1 MSASPNPLRPL
12 QHPSYQRADTQP
24 PPSIASSASSSQA
37 ALNTAAR
44 ADQVLYRF
52 YLKTVAVLVESRL
65 THYGSQTTDKKD
77 RWFNLVLPEID
88 IHKADL
94 QVYRSIS
101 TYQSFTPAELP
112 SPSADPCSIP
122 PLLIAFILDTSDV
135 PHGQTLLWNRS
146 GGRVALD
153 IGSQSTKGKGKE
165 KEERPGIVLERWT
178 IRAQTLPQA
187 LSGSQVAPHT
197 AYRLGII
204 HFRALHSLVRLLPA
218 YRLYRRLRR
227 SNTGLRMG
235 IKLWGAEGYDN
246 SPSGLKEA
254 WEIMESD
261 LTSLDQGLEELVLGG
276 EEVEPESVEKYDFPR
291 IDLFG
296 NGYTVQAEYRP
307 EVDFTTGDLEAV
319 LSEKFVDMDE
329 DWFTPTVAA
338 RRRSE
343 GVASSPNPETSRA
356 IRKSSLPAPIPSS
369 NSTTSPIPQ
378 RQAAATAGS
387 FASGGSY
394 TRSRQVSAA
403 AAPAS
408 QKKDKWGALG
418 EGLAF
423 AGRSPATS
431 QVDGQAPPSPTP
443 GGIVAARRLSGHSI
457 QPFGSSSPSAS
468 LLRGTP
474 PQPYNPSGAPIPTT
488 SARPSITTARQST
501 SIGRTSSFLSQSGR
515 SFTHAQLANMYA
527 GSASPPVTGAMSGI
541 HQPPSPSAHQGLWKG
556 DSPISPSSLSFAKQP
571 VPRRVS
577 TSRAGFTPGSMGS
590 PFVPGSLE
598 KDGGLSTS
606 ANPPYLIKR
615 YSSSIASRPSSVNQR
630 TALPGSQGSGES
642 LPSSY
647 GAGGGLRRS
656 STRESGLRHS
666 LEPKREAAI
675 KVADADDIQA
685 FLRTLDSV
693 PASSSRSQYGLPG
706 GSAYTSL
713 GSSLSRGEAP
723 ISPLAKSRRQSPS
736 QFAPNGNGQV
746 PKTRAWVDEELKK
759 FAGQFDTPGELPMG
773 PGPSRNPSRG
783 VTANSSARGSFS
795 QGPGTP
801 GLLSASR
808 PNSAA
813 RKIPSGGGN
822 AERDAE
828 LVFGSRRR
836 TSGGPSPLSQGL
848 VAPGKS
854 PLGSPRQILGS
865 VEEGHN
871 PRRLLSDKGEASS
884 GQGARSL
891 PDGSLSTTARNR
903 SSDPPP
909 RSAAPYGYPYP
920 TPYPPVSSR
929 PSDLS
934 PQTTGS
940 ASTDSYTTASP
951 AAGAGAGRTPRRG
964 PVLLKG
970 GFGGTSANNTPS
982 HSPVRDRPRTGAP
995 SSSGSGGLGIVYG
1008 QGREAKV
1015 GSVPLDKQEKVDG
1028 GRRGSASVAQVH
1040 AYNSGLPSPSIP
1052 GLPTS
1057 TFDGLGR
1064 FRSASGSTRAGLVG
1078 QRTAPS
1084 SLGRD
1089 ELFRRSGHEV
1099 RNEGEEQ
1106 GLEGQDGGEVDEG
1119 VVGAMSGL
1127 GFNER

>member
-1 MSASPNPLRPL
+1 MSSSPNPLRPL
-12 QHPSYQRADTQP
+12 QHPQYHRTDTQP
-24 PPSIASSASSSQA
+24 PPSTPSSASSSQTA
-37 ALNTAAR
+37 PNTAAR

-52 YLKTVAVLVESRL
+52 YLKTVAVLVDARL
-65 THYGSQTTDKKD
+65 THYGSQTADKKD
-77 RWFNLVLPEID
+77 RWFNLILPEID
-88 IHKADL
+88 LHKTDL

-101 TYQSFTPAELP
+101 TYQPFAPPELP
-112 SPSADPCSIP
+112 SVSADSCSIP

-135 PHGQTLLWNRS
+135 PHGQALLWNRS
-146 GGRVALD
+146 GGKVALD
-153 IGSQSTKGKGKE
+153 IGSQSAKGKGKE
-165 KEERPGIVLERWT
+165 KEERLGIVLERWT
-178 IRAQTLPQA
+178 VRAETIAQA
-187 LSGSQVAPHT
+187 PSGSQIAPHT

-235 IKLWGAEGYDN
+235 IKLWGAEGYNN
-246 SPSGLKEA
+246 SPQGLKEA
-254 WEIMESD
+254 WEVMESD
-261 LTSLDQGLEELVLGG
+261 LTSLDKGLEELVLGG

-307 EVDFTTGDLEAV
+307 EADFTTGDLEAV

-338 RRRSE
+338 RRRSDS
-343 GVASSPNPETSRA
+343 VASSTPENPRT

-369 NSTTSPIPQ
+369 VPTTSPIPQ
-378 RQAAATAGS
+378 RQPAATVGS

-403 AAPAS
+403 ATAPAS

-423 AGRSPATS
+423 AGRSPAAS
-431 QVDGQAPPSPTP
+431 QVEGQVPPSPNP

-474 PQPYNPSGAPIPTT
+474 PHPNTSGGAPIPTT

-501 SIGRTSSFLSQSGR
+501 SVGRTSSFLSQSGR
-515 SFTHAQLANMYA
+515 SFTHAQVANMYS

-541 HQPPSPSAHQGLWKG
+541 HQPPSPTAHQGLWKG
-556 DSPISPSSLSFAKQP
+556 DSPISPSSLTFAKQP

-577 TSRAGFTPGSMGS
+577 NSRAGFTPGSMGS
-590 PFVPGSLE
+590 PFVPGSIE
-598 KDGGLSTS
+598 KDGSLSTS
-606 ANPPYLIKR
+606 ANAPHLIKR
-615 YSSSIASRPSSVNQR
+615 YSSSISSRPSSVNQR
-630 TALPGSQGSGES
+630 TALSVSHGSGDS
-642 LPSSY
+642 ASGSY
-647 GAGGGLRRS
+647 GAGGGLRRTN
-656 STRESGLRHS
+656 TRESGLRHS
-666 LEPKREAAI
+666 VEPKREAAI

-685 FLRTLDSV
+685 FLRTLDSA
-693 PASSSRSQYGLPG
+693 PAPSSRSQFGLPG
-706 GSAYTSL
+706 GSAYTSM
-713 GSSLSRGEAP
+713 GSSNSRGEIP
-723 ISPLAKSRRQSPS
+723 TSPLARSHRQSPS
-736 QFAPNGNGQV
+736 QPHTNGQV
-746 PKTRAWVDEELKK
+746 PKTRAWVDEELKR
-759 FAGQFDTPGELPMG
+759 FAGRFDSPGDLPIR
-773 PGPSRNPSRG
+773 PGLSKNTSQSA
-783 VTANSSARGSFS
+783 TAMSSARGSFS

-808 PNSAA
+808 PSSAA
-813 RKIPSGGGN
+813 IKIASGRGQG
-822 AERDAE
+822 ERDAE

-836 TSGGPSPLSQGL
+836 SSGGPSPLSQGL

-854 PLGSPRQILGS
+854 PLGSPRRTLGS
-865 VEEGHN
+865 VEEHGALN
-871 PRRLLSDKGEASS
+871 RPALDKEEVHG

-891 PDGSLSTTARNR
+891 PGSSLGVTTARDR
-903 SSDPPP
+903 SSDPPL

-951 AAGAGAGRTPRRG
+951 AAGAGRTQRRG
-964 PVLLKG
+964 PVILKG
-970 GFGGTSANNTPS
+970 GFGGTSASNTPS
-982 HSPVRDRPRTGAP
+982 HSPVRDRSRAGMP
-995 SSSGSGGLGIVYG
+995 SNSGSAGLGIVYG
-1008 QGREAKV
+1008 HGKEARA
-1015 GSVPLDKQEKVDG
+1015 GSVPLDKEDKVDI
-1028 GRRGSASVAQVH
+1028 GRRGSTSIAQVH
-1040 AYNSGLPSPSIP
+1040 AYNSGLPSPAISER
-1052 GLPTS
+1052 LTS
-1057 TFDGLGR
+1057 TLDGLGGL
-1064 FRSASGSTRAGLVG
+1064 RSASGSGRARIVG

-1084 SLGRD
+1084 SLGPEDHTRRGGAEARRGQSD
-1089 ELFRRSGHEV
+1089 EQST
-1099 RNEGEEQ
+1099 
-1106 GLEGQDGGEVDEG
+1106 EGQEEDEG
-1119 VVGAMSGL
+1119 VEGIVGDMSGL
-1127 GFNER
+1127 GFNEA